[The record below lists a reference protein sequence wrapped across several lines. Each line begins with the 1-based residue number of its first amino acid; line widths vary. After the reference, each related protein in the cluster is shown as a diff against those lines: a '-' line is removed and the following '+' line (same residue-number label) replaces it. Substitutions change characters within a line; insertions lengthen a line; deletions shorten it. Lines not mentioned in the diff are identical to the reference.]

1 MQQSDAYI
9 LKSELALRR
18 HAVLMH
24 EVPPAKRQRIADSCE
39 AETCARQYAYVPDSP
54 LSPSRNRSQVTVEEP
69 TGLIEVTADLPEEAD
84 ISESPSPSAEEFLI
98 KTQSEVDAA
107 QQAAEQAPVKAEEA
121 VDPLLSSDLAPQQ
134 HVGLPVSDDIKQ
146 ESSTPVVAAAQGVQ
160 HPDVA
165 HQDMLLQHM
174 GLPVDDDIKQE
185 SKNAVAALGQGA
197 QHLNVA
203 QQDTPLQHAD
213 LPDKLDAKQ
222 ESSIAVAASAQRA
235 QQHDA
240 AQQDIPLPHA
250 DLLVKDEA
258 KQEINLPG
266 APSAQGHQES
276 NVQQD
281 IPPPVQAREHSVA
294 SDQHSVSKQA
304 TTENYSTSMPSNTS
318 QATVDRDTVHQSVA
332 SPAEAEKLQPANAEQ
347 QGDVIAEAQQTEAAA
362 AAQPVNG
369 ASQPM
374 TVEQIVAQGQYNVDS
389 TQQQKVAV
397 NLETYKRR
405 VDELQSQGKVRQ
417 QTHLQKVI

>member
-9 LKSELALRR
+9 LRSELALRR

-24 EVPPAKRQRIADSCE
+24 EVPPAKRQRIADNCE
-39 AETCARQYAYVPDSP
+39 TETCARQYAYVPDSL

-69 TGLIEVTADLPEEAD
+69 TGLIEVTADLPEHAD
-84 ISESPSPSAEEFLI
+84 NSESPSPSAEEFLI
-98 KTQSEVDAA
+98 KTQSEIDAA
-107 QQAAEQAPVKAEEA
+107 QQAAAQAPVKAED
-121 VDPLLSSDLAPQQ
+121 DPLLSSDLAPQQ

-146 ESSTPVVAAAQGVQ
+146 GSSKPVVAAAQGVQ

-165 HQDMLLQHM
+165 HQDMPLQHM
-174 GLPVDDDIKQE
+174 GLPVDDDFKQE
-185 SKNAVAALGQGA
+185 SKNAVAALAQGA
-197 QHLNVA
+197 QHPNLA

-213 LPDKLDAKQ
+213 LPDNLDAKQ
-222 ESSIAVAASAQRA
+222 ESSIAVAAPAQRA

-240 AQQDIPLPHA
+240 AQQHIPLPHV

-258 KQEINLPG
+258 KQEINTPV
-266 APSAQGHQES
+266 APSAQGHRES

-332 SPAEAEKLQPANAEQ
+332 SPAEAEKLQLANAEQ

-362 AAQPVNG
+362 AQPANG

-374 TVEQIVAQGQYNVDS
+374 TVDQMVAQGQYSVDS
-389 TQQQKVAV
+389 TQQQKVAI

-417 QTHLQKVI
+417 QTHLQKVM